1 MKKILVVLLV
11 LFVLFDIGLAIV
23 FFSPKGKIAPL
34 LNLLPKNCKVVDS
47 KYCKTVTI
55 VGSGKS
61 NETTVALFSL
71 PRGTRIY
78 APVDGKLSFQ
88 RTADRKDT
96 PDDQV
101 GLPYHLIEGR
111 DGNTYFLVFEPE
123 AAPQSRQIKS
133 GEVIG
138 IATGKKYTYMQN
150 RTLAVSVVKN
160 LMFNRVEF
168 DALFR

>member
-1 MKKILVVLLV
+1 MTKILGILLI
-11 LFVLFDIGLAIV
+11 LFVIVDVGLGFI
-23 FFSPKGKIAPL
+23 FFGPKGMMSPI
-34 LNLLPKNCKVVDS
+34 LNILPKNCKVVDS

-111 DGNTYFLVFEPE
+111 DGNTYFLIFEPE

-133 GEVIG
+133 GEAIG

-150 RTLAVSVVKN
+150 RTLAISVVKN
-160 LMFNRVEF
+160 LMFNKAEF